1 MTATLSPRP
10 SSTPA
15 TATATLLQISLYS
28 MSDLLEVAIR
38 DARTLDPRIYHPNSV
53 TWHVAD
59 EQEQCQVCLAGSVI
73 AGTLAATPDQT
84 LSPDC
89 FPSDTPG
96 KLEALNFMRKGHW
109 VFAFYE
115 FYRHWPRTSIEDRL
129 RKLPKPI
136 NADFTGWHAFR
147 AHLDSLESILPE
159 LREIELIKHWF

>member
-1 MTATLSPRP
+1 MTATLSRRP

-15 TATATLLQISLYS
+15 TATAAMLQISLYS
-28 MSDLLEVAIR
+28 MSDLLQVAIN
-38 DARTLDPRIYHPNSV
+38 DARALDPRIYRPNSI
-53 TWHVAD
+53 TWHDAD
-59 EQEQCQVCLAGSVI
+59 AQEQCQVCLAGSVI

-84 LSPDC
+84 LSPDH
-89 FPSDTPG
+89 FSSDTPG
-96 KLEALNFMRKGHW
+96 KLEALNFMRRGHW

-147 AHLDSLESILPE
+147 AHLDSLEAILPE

>member
-1 MTATLSPRP
+1 MTATLSRRTIT
-10 SSTPA
+10 TPA
-15 TATATLLQISLYS
+15 AAPAALRGFNLYS
-28 MSDLLEVAIR
+28 MSDLLEVAIS
-38 DARTLDPRIYHPNSV
+38 DARALDPRIYHPNSI

-59 EQEQCQVCLAGSVI
+59 AQEQCQVCLVGSVM

-96 KLEALNFMRKGHW
+96 KLEALNFMRMGHW
-109 VFAFYE
+109 VLAFYE

-129 RKLPKPI
+129 RQLPKPS
-136 NADFTGWHAFR
+136 NSDFQGWHAFR